1 MKIFLKRTKQEKLL
15 FVVFADGIFFIGRRI
30 KSYNNLFNSQKEN
43 FTLYNWDQISIL
55 LLRSF

>member
-15 FVVFADGIFFIGRRI
+15 FVVFADGILSESLVIFFIGRRI

-43 FTLYNWDQISIL
+43 FTLYNWD
-55 LLRSF
+55 

>member
-15 FVVFADGIFFIGRRI
+15 FVVFADGIFFIG
-30 KSYNNLFNSQKEN
+30 KKEN